1 MDAGIVL
8 ADQFL
13 NAGHP
18 DGGEHT
24 VNVFLAWAYVAV
36 NESVLL
42 HDDGLELEARIYQR
56 NREIVL
62 AVGWNYKQ
70 EMNRDV
76 LLNSVNSSPA
86 CNH

>member
-1 MDAGIVL
+1 ML
-8 ADQFL
+8 AIPMVASILSMSFWR
-13 NAGHP
+13 G
-18 DGGEHT
+18 
-24 VNVFLAWAYVAV
+24 AYVAV

-76 LLNSVNSSPA
+76 RSWGA
-86 CNH
+86 TIFD